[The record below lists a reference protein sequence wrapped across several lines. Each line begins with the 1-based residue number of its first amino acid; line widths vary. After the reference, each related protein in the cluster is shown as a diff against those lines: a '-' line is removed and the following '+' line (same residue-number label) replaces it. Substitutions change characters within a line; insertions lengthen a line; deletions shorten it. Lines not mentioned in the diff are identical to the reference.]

1 MKFKKI
7 LFTLFLIP
15 SLNFAQDS
23 LTITR
28 PKVGVVLSG
37 GGAKGYAHIGA
48 LKKIEEAGIKIDYI
62 GGTSMGAIVGGLYA
76 AGKTVGVQISSVQE
90 ELANELAETVDM
102 KVESRNLIPEVIQDL
117 MTKRFDAAV
126 IEDVV
131 AENYTQ
137 RNKDLTYFP
146 IVVEEIDTKA
156 AVFPEGSELKEKFL
170 AQLLQN

>member
-1 MKFKKI
+1 MED
-7 LFTLFLIP
+7 L
-15 SLNFAQDS
+15 
-23 LTITR
+23 
-28 PKVGVVLSG
+28 
-37 GGAKGYAHIGA
+37 
-48 LKKIEEAGIKIDYI
+48 
-62 GGTSMGAIVGGLYA
+62 

-102 KVESRNLIPEVIQDL
+102 KVESRNLIPEVIQEL

-156 AVFPEGSELKEKFL
+156 AVFPEGSELKEKFDKAINEL
-170 AQLLQN
+170 IEEGKIDELREKWFVVEAE

>member
-1 MKFKKI
+1 MVVTKK
-7 LFTLFLIP
+7 
-15 SLNFAQDS
+15 DS
-23 LTITR
+23 
-28 PKVGVVLSG
+28 
-37 GGAKGYAHIGA
+37 
-48 LKKIEEAGIKIDYI
+48 GIKSVED
-62 GGTSMGAIVGGLYA
+62 L

-102 KVESRNLIPEVIQDL
+102 KVESRNLIPEVIQEL

-156 AVFPEGSELKEKFL
+156 AVFPEGSELKEKFDKAINEL
-170 AQLLQN
+170 IEEGKIDELREKWFVVEAE